1 MLHIHNS
8 RVSGTVTLAFI
19 LSGHCR
25 DCGSQV
31 ITCRLIARTWN
42 LAESIR
48 ITKRPKH
55 TNAKMFIKKI
65 KKNASEEEWR
75 WHQPGFRS
83 LVYLLR
89 AKRERGVTTKCV
101 NLTDFDWNRL
111 NRNSP
116 FDLYAL
122 CNFGFSYAQIVC
134 TSFGLIKTI
143 NTYVYPIVAWSL

>member
-55 TNAKMFIKKI
+55 TNAKMFIKK
-65 KKNASEEEWR
+65 KKKM
-75 WHQPGFRS
+75 P
-83 LVYLLR
+83 
-89 AKRERGVTTKCV
+89 AKKSGDDISQV
-101 NLTDFDWNRL
+101 
-111 NRNSP
+111 
-116 FDLYAL
+116 
-122 CNFGFSYAQIVC
+122 FGH
-134 TSFGLIKTI
+134 SFIYYGPKESG
-143 NTYVYPIVAWSL
+143 A